1 MGKKKGGNKN
11 KLAKMSD
18 EERARYLQHR
28 ADMEEEA
35 RRRKQQLIATFMK
48 NKLKRE
54 DAFARLN
61 LAKINQEWRSILRNI
76 KCKELKEEVE
86 AVEKTC
92 TECIENKNAV
102 IKRLLCDLDES
113 EDLYSTMLH
122 AHMERVEK
130 IIRIHNDRVNFLM
143 ELYELDK
150 KEIIENY
157 EREMELYKSKKF
169 ELQKD
174 LECVF
179 YGLAEKARTD
189 RIRNEEEHMLKKD
202 ELKNSM
208 ILKLEMITKEREREM
223 ERLWKEFQR
232 VLNLYLRNTE
242 EYRNEYNTLRD
253 QDSSDTKNI
262 QDHYAE
268 VARLSDQ
275 IADLRLKLATLKEE
289 HEFNMKQMQKSKTE
303 LQLRVQNLKQEM
315 ELGTRLDQEQLKTLA
330 VYSND
335 AIKHLQGM
343 LKKVKS
349 IYQIA
354 SFCKKYETESEDL
367 LPFVQRPKE
376 SQGGPAEP
384 PGSERALAL
393 PSTTEPTMDSFK
405 REVFD
410 TAELFESFWMRFN
423 KARIDVACLRE
434 EKQQLI
440 DRNEQLKAHLKDY
453 LITVNM
459 NSGGPVESHVDL
471 LTKRPTSMKIE
482 KLVRI
487 DEQVLVQEG
496 TRKTVRFR
504 AGGERTDQRPVT
516 CIEGNLSNAIRNERL
531 LGVRAKSSDIYSMV
545 RNTA

>member
-1 MGKKKGGNKN
+1 
-11 KLAKMSD
+11 
-18 EERARYLQHR
+18 
-28 ADMEEEA
+28 
-35 RRRKQQLIATFMK
+35 
-48 NKLKRE
+48 
-54 DAFARLN
+54 
-61 LAKINQEWRSILRNI
+61 
-76 KCKELKEEVE
+76 
-86 AVEKTC
+86 
-92 TECIENKNAV
+92 
-102 IKRLLCDLDES
+102 
-113 EDLYSTMLH
+113 
-122 AHMERVEK
+122 
-130 IIRIHNDRVNFLM
+130 
-143 ELYELDK
+143 
-150 KEIIENY
+150 
-157 EREMELYKSKKF
+157 
-169 ELQKD
+169 
-174 LECVF
+174 
-179 YGLAEKARTD
+179 
-189 RIRNEEEHMLKKD
+189 
-202 ELKNSM
+202 M

-303 LQLRVQNLKQEM
+303 LQHRVQNLKQEM

-335 AIKHLQGM
+335 AIKHLQAM

-376 SQGGPAEP
+376 SQGQSELPAAD
-384 PGSERALAL
+384 RALVAL
-393 PSTTEPTMDSFK
+393 PSTDTTMDSFK

-504 AGGERTDQRPVT
+504 TAGPQCRPVT

-531 LGVRAKSSDIYSMV
+531 VGVRAKSSEIYSMV
-545 RNTA
+545 RNSA

>member
-150 KEIIENY
+150 KEVIENY

-289 HEFNMKQMQKSKTE
+289 HDFNMKQMQKSKAE
-303 LQLRVQNLKQEM
+303 LQHRVQNLKQEM

-376 SQGGPAEP
+376 YQGQSDLPVTD
-384 PGSERALAL
+384 RTLVAL
-393 PSTTEPTMDSFK
+393 PSTDSTMDSFK
-405 REVFD
+405 RDVFD
-410 TAELFESFWMRFN
+410 TVELFESFWMRFN

-440 DRNEQLKAHLKDY
+440 DRNEQLKTHLKDY

-496 TRKTVRFR
+496 TRKMVRFR
-504 AGGERTDQRPVT
+504 TGGQQSCRPVT

-531 LGVRAKSSDIYSMV
+531 VGVRAKSSDIYSMV
-545 RNTA
+545 RNSA

>member
-1 MGKKKGGNKN
+1 
-11 KLAKMSD
+11 
-18 EERARYLQHR
+18 
-28 ADMEEEA
+28 
-35 RRRKQQLIATFMK
+35 
-48 NKLKRE
+48 
-54 DAFARLN
+54 
-61 LAKINQEWRSILRNI
+61 
-76 KCKELKEEVE
+76 
-86 AVEKTC
+86 
-92 TECIENKNAV
+92 
-102 IKRLLCDLDES
+102 
-113 EDLYSTMLH
+113 
-122 AHMERVEK
+122 
-130 IIRIHNDRVNFLM
+130 
-143 ELYELDK
+143 
-150 KEIIENY
+150 
-157 EREMELYKSKKF
+157 
-169 ELQKD
+169 
-174 LECVF
+174 
-179 YGLAEKARTD
+179 
-189 RIRNEEEHMLKKD
+189 
-202 ELKNSM
+202 M

-289 HEFNMKQMQKSKTE
+289 HEFNMKQMQKSKAE
-303 LQLRVQNLKQEM
+303 LQHRVQNLKQEM

-376 SQGGPAEP
+376 T
-384 PGSERALAL
+384 PGQSELPVADRTLVAL
-393 PSTTEPTMDSFK
+393 PSTDTTMDKFK

-453 LITVNM
+453 LVTVNM

-504 AGGERTDQRPVT
+504 TGGQQCRPVT

-531 LGVRAKSSDIYSMV
+531 VGVRAKSSDIYSMV

>member
-61 LAKINQEWRSILRNI
+61 LAKINQEWRTILRNI

-130 IIRIHNDRVNFLM
+130 IIRIHNDRVNFLT

-150 KEIIENY
+150 KEIIDNY
-157 EREMELYKSKKF
+157 QREMELYKQKKF

-189 RIRNEEEHMLKKD
+189 RLRNEEEHMLKKD

-232 VLNLYLRNTE
+232 VLNVYLRNTE

-289 HEFNMKQMQKSKTE
+289 HDFNMKQMQKSKAE
-303 LQLRVQNLKQEM
+303 LQSRVQNLKQEM
-315 ELGTRLDQEQLKTLA
+315 ELGTRLDREQLKTLA

-335 AIKHLQGM
+335 AIKHLQAM

-367 LPFVQRPKE
+367 LPFVRRANNETGQSE
-376 SQGGPAEP
+376 QPAA
-384 PGSERALAL
+384 GERALVPAATL
-393 PSTTEPTMDSFK
+393 DPTMESFK

-459 NSGGPVESHVDL
+459 NSGGPVESNADL
-471 LTKRPTSMKIE
+471 LAKRPTSMRIE
-482 KLVRI
+482 KLVRV
-487 DEQVLVQEG
+487 DEEVIVPEG
-496 TRKTVRFR
+496 TRKAVRFR
-504 AGGERTDQRPVT
+504 TSGQQQRRPVT

-531 LGVRAKSSDIYSMV
+531 LEVRAKSSEIYSMV
-545 RNTA
+545 PNRA